1 MTEQE
6 VKDNM
11 VSCYDNG
18 DAMLEY
24 AEEYFNQRLCATC
37 QYENCH
43 TCPAFDYEYGVTPLA
58 KNFGC
63 NHYKELDA
71 KN

>member
-1 MTEQE
+1 MTEEE

-24 AEEYFNQRLCATC
+24 AEEYFNQRTC
-37 QYENCH
+37 EKC
-43 TCPAFDYEYGVTPLA
+43 
-58 KNFGC
+58 K
-63 NHYKELDA
+63 HYKEEHKRCLNEESIAFTSQEAIYSDDGCN
-71 KN
+71 KWGSN